1 MANTACKASLMQGI
15 WPTASLDT
23 GLAIELQLQRINAI
37 LSMKNTPLTFK
48 GQLGHCGDREVFIGF
63 ATAAELGQISFPD
76 VLDEV
81 TGNGYQRRFNREHSL
96 EFKRYIQEPG
106 ATTIPLTFNLRP
118 DRKGWK
124 VKNGPSGATLSVDV
138 SKEPVMA
145 QVDCQHR
152 LGYLR
157 ESHIPFAFMA
167 YIGLS
172 IDEEMEIFR
181 VINGKAKGLSGSL
194 LDFTEARLV
203 EADLKTARPELFLA
217 LVLHEDQ
224 RSPWYQ
230 RLDLGG
236 NRTTGPLRIA
246 SLRTMQKAARRFL
259 REAGLSN
266 KDVDNSTATL
276 VIDFWRAVT
285 VVLSKQWNQPRQN
298 MLVKGIG
305 VYCLMSLAGE
315 LFRESVKKR
324 VACDLDY
331 FISALSDFAH
341 GIDWSNQGPLKGY
354 GGTSGADAALAL
366 LRQIRRNNLTEYM
379 SYGKQEHPTH

>member
-1 MANTACKASLMQGI
+1 MKMSLL
-15 WPTASLDT
+15 SFT
-23 GLAIELQLQRINAI
+23 GQIGR
-37 LSMKNTPLTFK
+37 
-48 GQLGHCGDREVFIGF
+48 CGDREVFLGF
-63 ATAAELGQISFPD
+63 ANAFELSQISFPD
-76 VLDEV
+76 ILDEV
-81 TGNGYQRRFNREHSL
+81 TGMGYQRRFHREHSL
-96 EFKRYIQEPG
+96 EFKRYIQQPG

-118 DRKGWK
+118 DRTGWK
-124 VKNGPSGATLSVDV
+124 LKRNSNGATLVVNIGTD
-138 SKEPVMA
+138 PVMA

-157 ESHIPFAFMA
+157 ESQIPFAFMA

-172 IDEEMEIFR
+172 IEEEIEIFR

-203 EADLKTARPELFLA
+203 EQDLKTARPELFLA

-236 NRTTGPLRIA
+236 NRTTGPLRVA

-266 KDVDNSTATL
+266 KDVDDSTATL
-276 VIDFWRAVT
+276 VIDFWRAIT
-285 VVLSKQWNQPRQN
+285 VVLSTQWNQPRQH
-298 MLVKGIG
+298 MLGKGIG

-315 LFRESVKKR
+315 LYREAITKR
-324 VACDLDY
+324 VGCDVDY
-331 FISALSDFAH
+331 FISALSDFVH
-341 GIDWSNQGPLKGY
+341 GIDWSSNGPLKGY
-354 GGTSGADAALAL
+354 GGASGADAALAL
-366 LRQIRRNNLTEYM
+366 LRQIRTKQLSGYM
-379 SYGKQEHPTH
+379 AHGKQEHSAH

>member
-1 MANTACKASLMQGI
+1 MKKSLLSI
-15 WPTASLDT
+15 T
-23 GLAIELQLQRINAI
+23 GQI
-37 LSMKNTPLTFK
+37 
-48 GQLGHCGDREVFIGF
+48 GHCGDREVFLGF
-63 ATAAELGQISFPD
+63 ANASELSQISFPD
-76 VLDEV
+76 ILDEV
-81 TGNGYQRRFNREHSL
+81 SGKGYQRRFHREHSL
-96 EFKRYIQEPG
+96 EFKKYIQQTG

-118 DRKGWK
+118 DLDGWTLK
-124 VKNGPSGATLSVDV
+124 RNPSSATLIVDLAAN
-138 SKEPVMA
+138 PVMA

-157 ESHIPFAFMA
+157 ESQIPFAFMA

-172 IDEEMEIFR
+172 IEEEIEIFR

-203 EADLKTARPELFLA
+203 EEDLKTAKPELFLA

-230 RLDLGG
+230 QLDLGG
-236 NRTTGPLRIA
+236 HRTTGPLRVA

-259 REAGLSN
+259 REGGLSN
-266 KDVDNSTATL
+266 KDVDDSTATL
-276 VIDFWRAVT
+276 VIDFWRAIT

-315 LFRESVKKR
+315 LYQESIKKR
-324 VACDLDY
+324 VVCNIDY
-331 FISALSDFAH
+331 FISVLSDFVH
-341 GIDWSNQGPLKGY
+341 CIDWSNKGPLKGY
-354 GGTSGADAALAL
+354 GGASGADTALTL
-366 LRQIRRNNLTEYM
+366 LRQIRTNQL
-379 SYGKQEHPTH
+379 SGHKIHGKQEHPAH